1 MSKSTTWTIIIVV
14 VLVILGISLTQGEKE
29 PQENDMPGI
38 EGEQGEVE
46 NMENEPED
54 MENEAEENEPED
66 MENEPEEQTPS
77 KPKQSSALDESEI
90 PEDSVQLSVSATGFE
105 PNEFDVDSGAEVT
118 LAVTST
124 DKTHVFKFDD
134 PDLQGIAIGLA
145 GNETRTITFTAPE
158 KGDYTFYCDV
168 PGHRARGETGV
179 MHVK

>member
-46 NMENEPED
+46 NM
-54 MENEAEENEPED
+54 ENEPED